1 MASTWSGSSTEPT
14 GSAAIRTVPHRW
26 VTIGAA
32 ALATLVAGCATLPQ
46 PHRSVQ
52 IQRTTHGIAH
62 ITAPDYEALAYGVAW
77 AHAQDN
83 VCQSA
88 NELVTIR
95 GERSRWFGPDAR
107 ALLGLRVLPNEQID
121 VFVRS
126 HMDDAA
132 LAQAFRAA
140 SPDTRAV
147 YRGYIAGYN
156 RYLRDHADR
165 LPAECNGK
173 PWVRPMT
180 EPDYLRLQELTM
192 VQLGVALFADA
203 IVGAS
208 PPGEDEPAA
217 APPAA
222 PEAAAALERFHV
234 QEPLLGSNGWA
245 FGSDV
250 TTNGRGVLLGNPHF
264 PWSGVN
270 RFWEMH
276 LTIPGTLDVMGAA
289 IGHSAVV
296 QIGFNRDI
304 AWTHTVSTGQRFTL
318 FELELAHGDPYSYI
332 VDGKREAMT
341 AQRVAYE
348 VVAANG
354 AVQTR
359 EHTIW
364 QTRFGPV
371 LEVPRAGL
379 AWDRTHAYALKDA
392 NSLNLRA
399 MDIWLGFNRDR
410 NVGEMRATLAKL
422 GVPWVNTIA
431 ADRDGN
437 AMYAD
442 VSVVPDV
449 SAGQLQ
455 RCAPSRA
462 AAALFKA
469 ADLTV
474 LDGSRSECDWQHDPR
489 SPVPGLMPIE
499 RMPVAVRRDWVQNSN
514 DSFWMSNPA
523 IHWPEFSPLV
533 GWADY
538 PQSLRT
544 RSGLYEIGQRVA
556 GTDGIAPHA
565 KVGIAEVQ
573 AMLFRNHNHAAFVVL
588 DDFLPAC
595 REAAGE
601 TTRAGC
607 AVLAAWDRRNN
618 LESRGEHL
626 FREWWREAQAIK
638 DVWRQPFDPAD
649 AARTPAGLATDKPEV
664 RAALLKALDDAVATV
679 RAAGFALDAPLGEVQ
694 SYTTHSGK
702 VGLHG
707 GPEFEGVLNKV
718 ETAERGPLEA
728 GGYRIDFG
736 SSYIQTVTFDD
747 RGPVAEAIMV
757 YGQSSQPDSPLS
769 FDQLPLYTGKR
780 WMRLPFH
787 AEDVERERVGE
798 VLRLTVE

>member
-1 MASTWSGSSTEPT
+1 MHEF
-14 GSAAIRTVPHRW
+14 PHRW
-26 VTIGAA
+26 VAIGAA
-32 ALATLVAGCATLPQ
+32 VIATAIAGCATLPE
-46 PHRSVQ
+46 PARSVE
-52 IQRTTHGIAH
+52 IQRTAHGIAH
-62 ITAPDYEALAYGVAW
+62 ITAPDYATLAYGVAY

-83 VCQSA
+83 VCQTA
-88 NELVTIR
+88 NQLVTIR
-95 GERSRWFGPDAR
+95 GERSRWFGANEQ

-132 LAQAFRAA
+132 LAAALAAA
-140 SPDTRAV
+140 SPETQAV
-147 YRGYIAGYN
+147 STGYVDGYN
-156 RYLRDHADR
+156 RYLRDHAAS
-165 LPAECNGK
+165 LPASCAGA

-180 EPDYLRLQELTM
+180 RADYLRLQELTM

-203 IVGAS
+203 IFDTS
-208 PPGEDEPAA
+208 PPGDEEPVT
-217 APPAA
+217 PPPGTAQ
-222 PEAAAALERFHV
+222 AAAALARFHLN
-234 QEPLLGSNGWA
+234 EPLLGSNGWA
-245 FGSDV
+245 FGADV

-270 RFWEMH
+270 RFWELH

-289 IGHSAVV
+289 IGHSPVV
-296 QIGFNRDI
+296 QIGFNHDI

-318 FELELAHGDPYSYI
+318 FELKLADGDPHSYV
-332 VDGKREAMT
+332 VDGKPVPMT
-341 AQRVAYE
+341 SQRVTYE
-348 VVAANG
+348 ALDANG

-359 EHTIW
+359 EHTVW
-364 QTRFGPV
+364 RTRFGPI

-379 AWDRTHAYALKDA
+379 AWNKTHAYALKDA

-410 NVGEMRATLAKL
+410 NVAEMRATLAKL

-431 ADRDGN
+431 ADRDDN

-449 SAGQLQ
+449 SAAQLE

-489 SPVPGLMPIE
+489 SPVPGLLPIE

-523 IHWPEFSPLV
+523 IDWPEITPLV
-533 GWADY
+533 GWTDT

-544 RSGLYEIGQRVA
+544 RSGLYEIEQRVA
-556 GTDGIAPHA
+556 GTDDVATHA

-573 AMLFRNHNHAAFVVL
+573 AMLFRNRNHAAFVVL
-588 DDFLPAC
+588 DDFLAVCKDAPGGAVG
-595 REAAGE
+595 EAA
-601 TTRAGC
+601 RAGC

-618 LESRGEHL
+618 LDSRGEHV
-626 FREWWREAQAIK
+626 FREWWRAAGAIK

-649 AARTPAGLATDKPEV
+649 PVNTPAGLATDKPEV

-679 RAAGFALDAPLGEVQ
+679 RAVGFALDAPLGEVQ
-694 SYTTHSGK
+694 SYTTGGRD

-718 ETAERGPLEA
+718 ETAARGPLEA
-728 GGYRIDFG
+728 GGYKIDFG
-736 SSYIQTVTFDD
+736 SSYIQTVTFDE
-747 RGPVAEAIMV
+747 RGPVAEAMMV
-757 YGQSSQPDSPLS
+757 YGQSSQADSPLS
-769 FDQLPLYTGKR
+769 FDQLPLYTGKQ

-798 VLRLTVE
+798 VLRLVLE